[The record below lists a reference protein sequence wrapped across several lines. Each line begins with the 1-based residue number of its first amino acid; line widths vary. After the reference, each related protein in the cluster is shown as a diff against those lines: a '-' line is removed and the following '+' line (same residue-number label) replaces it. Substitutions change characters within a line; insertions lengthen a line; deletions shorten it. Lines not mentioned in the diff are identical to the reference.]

1 MTCPVCQRRDLP
13 AEISVCPQCDADLSG
28 MQLVAELQ
36 AVSAQPLTVVA
47 SPPRLRAWGPLAVG
61 AVALLG
67 SGLLIGKGIS
77 SANPP
82 SIVSTTVVAPK
93 PEPIPPVPVAPAS
106 SVQSTTES
114 VAPEPDAGAFTYVVR
129 RGDTLR
135 GIAWRLYG
143 KASMADRLG
152 KENGIKEPRRLAIG
166 RRLRVFS
173 I

>member
-47 SPPRLRAWGPLAVG
+47 SPSRLRAWGPLAVG

-67 SGLLIGKGIS
+67 SGLLIGKGIG

-93 PEPIPPVPVAPAS
+93 PEPIPPVAAAPTS
-106 SVQSTTES
+106 PIQSTAES
-114 VAPEPDAGAFTYVVR
+114 VAPEAEAGAFTYVV
-129 RGDTLR
+129 TLR